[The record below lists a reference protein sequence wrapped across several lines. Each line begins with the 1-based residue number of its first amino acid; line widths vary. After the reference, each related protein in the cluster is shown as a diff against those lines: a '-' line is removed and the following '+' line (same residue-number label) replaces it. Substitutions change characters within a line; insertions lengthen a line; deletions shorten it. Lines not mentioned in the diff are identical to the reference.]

1 MRRDDGILSVKQRVI
16 GVKRRFVFKDIN
28 AGAGDLPLFKAS
40 AKSWD
45 TTTGP
50 RASLMR
56 KAVGFMYDKVS
67 LLIKPFDLSVTGQ
80 WRLTISACSIIS
92 FMGKYLISSVSAL

>member
-28 AGAGDLPLFKAS
+28 AGAGDFTAVQGIGQVLGYDDRA
-40 AKSWD
+40 
-45 TTTGP
+45 TGFIDEE
-50 RASLMR
+50 
-56 KAVGFMYDKVS
+56 AVGFMYDKVS

-80 WRLTISACSIIS
+80 WS
-92 FMGKYLISSVSAL
+92 